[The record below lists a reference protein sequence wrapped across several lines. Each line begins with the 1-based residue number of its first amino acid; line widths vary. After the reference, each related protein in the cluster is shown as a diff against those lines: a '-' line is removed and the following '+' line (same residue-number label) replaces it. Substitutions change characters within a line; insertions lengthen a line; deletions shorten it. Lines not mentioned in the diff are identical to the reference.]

1 MTRNFRN
8 SSNGCVSC
16 RIEWQRG
23 RFSRAFPWLA
33 FLLATVSTLLSGL
46 DWAWKVF
53 LVVLWLFESYRAHQ
67 SMQGW
72 TQGTLRIDTDGTER
86 QVRIRGAVVTDFH
99 LSRRSRWLVLRWRD
113 AAGRR
118 KALCLWPG
126 DVSVPALRELR
137 QAFDVHVDAAHTPL
151 LST

>member
-1 MTRNFRN
+1 M
-8 SSNGCVSC
+8 
-16 RIEWQRG
+16 
-23 RFSRAFPWLA
+23 
-33 FLLATVSTLLSGL
+33 
-46 DWAWKVF
+46 
-53 LVVLWLFESYRAHQ
+53 LWLFESYRTHQ

-72 TQGTLRIDTDGTER
+72 SQGMLRIDSDSTER
-86 QVRIRGAVVTDFH
+86 QVRIRGAKVTDFH
-99 LSRRSRWLVLRWRD
+99 LSRRGRWLVMRWRD
-113 AAGRR
+113 GAGRR

>member
-1 MTRNFRN
+1 
-8 SSNGCVSC
+8 
-16 RIEWQRG
+16 
-23 RFSRAFPWLA
+23 
-33 FLLATVSTLLSGL
+33 LATVSTLLSGL

-72 TQGTLRIDTDGTER
+72 TQGTLRIDTYGTER

-113 AAGRR
+113 AAGLR